1 MKTVFMFSGQGAQY
15 AGMGKDLYENYAVAK
30 EVFDRADEVLGY
42 SIKDICFS
50 DEEKLGLTE
59 FTQPAILTMSIAAMK
74 VLQENGINADMTAGL
89 SLGEYSALVA
99 SGAMKF
105 EEAVA
110 LVQKRGK
117 FMCGIIGYTGSEDV
131 KGVLLDALELLEYRG
146 YDSAGIALADTGLKQ
161 TKVYKCAGRVKD
173 LRAICES
180 EKLITEC
187 GIGHTRWATHGGVN
201 DTNAHPHQVGKVT
214 LVHNGIIENYR
225 ELIADYELES
235 VLKSET
241 DSEVVAALLNK
252 FYTGDPDEAIKK
264 TVSKLKGTFALV
276 ILFEDHQGEIYSVR
290 NVSPIVA
297 TLCKE
302 GAMLASDLTALCRFT
317 NRYFVVPEYHILKL
331 AKDAIVLKDFNGN
344 QVEPDYLEVDWELN
358 NAGKNGYPFYMEKEI
373 MEQPDAIERT
383 ITNRITSGMP
393 DFTAD
398 GVPDEIFTQCERVN
412 IIACGTAMHAG
423 LVAQALIKSILH
435 MHIDVDM
442 ASEFMYS
449 DPVIDEKSLVIAV
462 SQSGETIDTLEAV
475 KYAKKRGAKC
485 LSIINVKGSSIARE
499 SDYVLYTNAGPE
511 IAVAST
517 KAYTTQLAVFYL
529 IVAKMAQLRGVF
541 SQEETQSFI
550 RELQRTPDVMK
561 KVLEGRQEIHKLAN
575 KVLEAK
581 DLFMIGRGL
590 DYSILLEGS
599 LKLKEVSYI
608 HSEAYAS
615 GELKHGPIALITQDT
630 PVVAA
635 VTQEKLMSK
644 ELSNIK
650 EVRSRGASC
659 SLSRKVLQKIST
671 VHMIPSICRICRM
684 NLW

>member
-1 MKTVFMFSGQGAQY
+1 
-15 AGMGKDLYENYAVAK
+15 
-30 EVFDRADEVLGY
+30 
-42 SIKDICFS
+42 
-50 DEEKLGLTE
+50 
-59 FTQPAILTMSIAAMK
+59 
-74 VLQENGINADMTAGL
+74 
-89 SLGEYSALVA
+89 
-99 SGAMKF
+99 
-105 EEAVA
+105 
-110 LVQKRGK
+110 
-117 FMCGIIGYTGSEDV
+117 MCGIVGYVGSQQAAPI
-131 KGVLLDALELLEYRG
+131 LLDGLSKLEYRG
-146 YDSAGIALADTGLKQ
+146 YDSAGLAVRNGTDETEVIKAKGRLK
-161 TKVYKCAGRVKD
+161 V
-173 LRAICES
+173 LF
-180 EKLITEC
+180 EKTNGGAAVPGTC

-276 ILFEDHQGEIYSVR
+276 ILFEDHQGEIYSTR

-297 TLCKE
+297 TFCKE

-331 AKDAIVLKDFNGN
+331 TKDAVSLKDFNGN
-344 QVEPDYLEVDWELN
+344 PVEPDYLEVDWELN

-383 ITNRITSGMP
+383 IANRITSGMP

-423 LVAQALIKSILH
+423 LVAQALVKSILH

-517 KAYTTQLAVFYL
+517 KAYTTQVETLMLL
-529 IVAKMAQLRGVF
+529 IGRMAKVRGIFDDAAEKEYVDNM
-541 SQEETQSFI
+541 
-550 RELQRTPDVMK
+550 LQIPAKLKEVLNK
-561 KVLEGRQEIHKLAN
+561 KHDIHKIARKL
-575 KVLEAK
+575 LEAK
-581 DLFMIGRGL
+581 DAFMLGRGL
-590 DYSILLEGS
+590 DYSILLEGA
-599 LKLKEVSYI
+599 LKLKEISYI
-608 HSEAYAS
+608 HSESYAA
-615 GELKHGPIALITQDT
+615 GELKHGTISLIEDGMPVIAVATQHDLY
-630 PVVAA
+630 
-635 VTQEKLMSK
+635 EKTM
-644 ELSNIK
+644 SNIK
-650 EVRSRGASC
+650 EVKTRGATVVMVC
-659 SLSRKVLQKIST
+659 SEDMKFDGNDVDYPVMLPLARDLLMPLVAVVPLQLIAYYTAALKNFDVDHPRNLAKSVT
-671 VHMIPSICRICRM
+671 VE
-684 NLW
+684 